1 MMDIII
7 KNGTVVTE
15 KEMFKADIA
24 VKDGKIAAIA
34 SDLSGIESKSV
45 VDASGKLVLPGAID
59 AHTHLAMP
67 FGGTISAD
75 DYFAGTRAAA
85 CGGTTTVFDYI
96 NQDFNERMLDT
107 VKRRNALAEPDAA
120 VDYAFHVGVKDVHG
134 ELLDSMQEAADFGV
148 TSFKVFMVYDFG
160 VKDGVF
166 YQVLEKSKEVGA
178 LICVHAENKEMI
190 DMLTERYISEG
201 KTSAWYHYMSR
212 PEFVEAEADFRAIS
226 WAKSLN
232 APLYIVHLARS
243 QCPA

>member
-160 VKDGVF
+160 V
-166 YQVLEKSKEVGA
+166 
-178 LICVHAENKEMI
+178 
-190 DMLTERYISEG
+190 
-201 KTSAWYHYMSR
+201 
-212 PEFVEAEADFRAIS
+212 
-226 WAKSLN
+226 
-232 APLYIVHLARS
+232 
-243 QCPA
+243 